1 MADVNVNKVSMTEK
15 QKVKEITD
23 RLEEGL
29 KELFEGEKY
38 KSYLNTMSKFHNYS
52 ANNIQLIEMQ
62 CPGATYVAGYKAWQ
76 KNFERHV
83 NKGERGIRILAPS
96 PYKIKEEQEKI
107 DPVTNEP
114 VLDRDGMP
122 VMEEV
127 EIKIPA
133 FRVVTVFDYSQT
145 DGKELPGLG
154 VSELHGNVERYRDF
168 MEALARVSP
177 VPIRYEGMEGDRKG
191 YFIDL
196 NHPIAIKEGMGEVQT
211 AKTGVHEVAHA
222 KLHGKEVEQ
231 ETGIAKDR
239 ETKEVEAESIAYT
252 VCQHFGI
259 DTSDYSFGYIV
270 GWSSGKEMPE
280 LKSSLDTI
288 RRTSSELIKG
298 IEAQLLEID
307 KERAAEQTQEDIILL
322 VANTDRSEYDLLSV
336 KGMERTELLNSLR
349 TMKDDDR
356 QSVEAYLE
364 RAGAWVTLL
373 ANERSEEVGEY
384 HLDYAYDTDTHEITD
399 YKALQEERERA
410 NVPIEYGDVIVR
422 ISTPDSGEYETIK
435 IADMQSEVA
444 NVLYAI
450 PFLEENEWNGN
461 VLDYLQERG
470 FEFVPIMRSGG
481 LNDGYPQFYD
491 FDVDMSEW
499 EVHTASELP
508 ATVQAEQLINRMEF
522 HRSVYDSDERNLI
535 MNHAYKLD
543 DMYKTTSLAHSLAEQ
558 KDDLPLLWETIR
570 VAEEEIDA
578 LPDGMVGLSQM
589 HEYGYSWDEMLPLT
603 KDRASELFG
612 EDVSVYQLY
621 SDGSETLVEDKEAL
635 QAHDGL
641 FGVQKDDWS
650 AYLEFQSIKQELED
664 SEPNREAQL
673 LYGNEGR
680 FGIYQ
685 LKDTEETRDI
695 RFMAMDYLEM
705 KGIPVSREN
714 YTLVYTE
721 ELRES
726 MSLEDIFTKFNI
738 DHPADYTGHSLSV
751 SDVVVLHQ
759 DGENTS
765 HYVDSVGYREIPEF
779 TKELSISAE
788 VSAEKSPGMEE
799 TAEILEEVAAENI
812 AAEPD
817 NNDKVY
823 YYVIEDLST
832 WADGSPEKSRLERFD
847 SLPEAMGKF
856 AEYREKD
863 MEDKSDMARA
873 TFGFNVNGSE
883 FDLIHVRNHE
893 NCLSLD
899 FTHSKAAGKSSRFM
913 GDLQTLYHEVGFD
926 KVRVH
931 REMSPEEIKDFVK
944 QRFKHQLKSSGLDDV
959 SLYMDR
965 FETLYEQG
973 KMENLMPT
981 ANQKHIVEDVPFM
994 EWENPYIDTSDKE
1007 IGREETEL
1015 AFRLA
1020 DRYISIQEAS
1030 GGYDYTIYD
1039 MDYRELD
1046 GGVYDNP
1053 DITIR
1058 QALDE
1063 IVADLKEPTHRSTLE
1078 GSIQADDELIPI
1090 DYDGLMEKAE
1100 QAEMAH
1106 LGERIRKEVPEATE
1120 SKVIAEFKA
1129 RTEELWNGINGQ
1141 TQKDIELTIYTYL
1154 QSKIDEY
1161 DMDIELVDV
1170 AVSGSRC
1177 RGLEQENSDLDVV
1190 VEYRGGEREDSL
1202 FNTFN
1207 EDGFSIGG
1215 VKVDINPI
1223 TEGKTGTLGQYLPGV
1238 EAYLEEK
1245 RAALQERNTEQV
1257 QEEKQTVITLTVA
1270 ECGEFHNLGEY
1281 HEDIASVEEAIEIFN
1296 QIPPERMNGIRSI
1309 GINIHTEGTEA
1320 YEDTQMDI
1328 VSGRTA
1334 DLEVLDYVPD
1344 ITDNPKAVAVIAELI
1359 DKMPDIEVR
1368 GSLEKWQAA
1377 FLAAEIDQLSYD
1389 YDTYQYNDTVED
1401 REAQVANIAEDIR
1414 NGNTEYLNDFLNAM
1428 ISDSMREGITDI
1440 FGKGTEFDDSE
1451 GVQTARKAKELLDR
1465 LAEYKPLAKIEEL
1478 EECNYN
1484 MIDNVLNNEKPK
1496 AEQERKAGRIS
1507 IKEKLAEKKA
1517 VIEQRDRSGKEL
1529 PEKETEK
1536 KTEREI

>member
-1 MADVNVNKVSMTEK
+1 MADARTEK

-52 ANNIQLIEMQ
+52 ANNIRLIEMQ
-62 CPGATYVAGYKAWQ
+62 CPGATYVAGYRKWQ
-76 KNFERHV
+76 KDFGRHV
-83 NKGERGIRILAPS
+83 NEHENGIRILAPA
-96 PYKIKEEQEKI
+96 PYKFKEEREKI

-114 VLDRDGMP
+114 MLDRDGMP

-145 DGKELPGLG
+145 GGKELPGLG
-154 VSELHGNVERYRDF
+154 VSELYGDVERYRDF
-168 MEALARVSP
+168 MEALERVSP

-196 NHPIAIKEGMGEVQT
+196 NHPISIKEGMSETQT

-222 KLHGKEVEQ
+222 KLHAKEIEK
-231 ETGIAKDR
+231 ETGISKDR
-239 ETKEVEAESIAYT
+239 ETKEIEAESIAYT

-259 DTSDYSFGYIV
+259 DTSDYSFGYIA

-288 RRTSSELIKG
+288 RRTSSELIMG
-298 IEAQLLEID
+298 IETQLLEIE
-307 KERAAEQTQEDIILL
+307 KERAAEQAQEDILLL

-336 KGMERTELLNSLR
+336 KGMERADLLNALLS
-349 TMKDDDR
+349 MKDDDR
-356 QSVEAYLE
+356 QSVEACLE
-364 RAGAWVTLL
+364 RAGAWVTPL

-543 DMYKTTSLAHSLAEQ
+543 DMYKTTSLAHSIAEQ

-603 KDRASELFG
+603 KDRATELFR
-612 EDVSVYQLY
+612 EDVSVYQLHA
-621 SDGSETLVEDKEAL
+621 DGSETLVEDRAAL
-635 QAHDGL
+635 QEHDGL
-641 FGVQKDDWS
+641 FGVEKGDWN
-650 AYLEFQSIKQELED
+650 AYKEYQSMKQELED

-673 LYGNEGR
+673 LYGSEGR
-680 FGIYQ
+680 YGIYQ
-685 LKDTEETRDI
+685 LKDSEEIRDI
-695 RFMAMDYLEM
+695 RFMDMDYLERD
-705 KGIPVSREN
+705 GIPVSREN
-714 YTLVYTE
+714 YTLVYIG
-721 ELRES
+721 ELKEG
-726 MSLEDIFTKFNI
+726 MSLEDIYIKFNT
-738 DHPADYTGHSLSV
+738 DHPADFTGHSLSV

-765 HYVDSVGYREIPEF
+765 HYVDSVGFKEIPEF
-779 TKELSISAE
+779 TKELSVSSEISTEKDAVIGETVEIPEGVAE
-788 VSAEKSPGMEE
+788 
-799 TAEILEEVAAENI
+799 ENA

-817 NNDKVY
+817 NDKVS
-823 YYVIEDLST
+823 YYVIEDLFT
-832 WADGSPEKSRLERFD
+832 WAENSPEKSRLERFD
-847 SLPEAMGKF
+847 SLPEAMAKF
-856 AEYREKD
+856 TEYRGKEAEEKP
-863 MEDKSDMARA
+863 DMARA
-873 TFGFNVNGSE
+873 TLGFNVNGSE

-899 FTHSKAAGKSSRFM
+899 FTHSKAAGESSRFM
-913 GDLQTLYHEVGFD
+913 EDLQALNHEVGFD

-931 REMSPEEIKDFVK
+931 RDMSPEEIKDFVK
-944 QRFKHQLKSSGLDDV
+944 QRFEYQLKNSGLDDI

-965 FETLYEQG
+965 FDALYEQG
-973 KMENLMPT
+973 KMEHLMPT
-981 ANQKHIVEDVPFM
+981 ANQKHIVEDVPFT
-994 EWENPYIDTSDKE
+994 EWENPYIDTKSQTM
-1007 IGREETEL
+1007 GREETEL

-1020 DRYISIQEAS
+1020 DRYISIQEATE
-1030 GGYDYTIYD
+1030 GYDYTIYD
-1039 MDYRELD
+1039 MNYRELD

-1063 IVADLKEPTHRSTLE
+1063 IVTDLKEPTHRSSLE
-1078 GSIQADDELIPI
+1078 GSIRTDDELIPI
-1090 DYDGLMEKAE
+1090 DYDELTEKAE
-1100 QAEMAH
+1100 QEAKHGIEN
-1106 LGERIRKEVPEATE
+1106 RIRKD
-1120 SKVIAEFKA
+1120 AEERKAVADFKA
-1129 RTEELWNGINGQ
+1129 RTEELFHGINGQ
-1141 TQKDIELTIYTYL
+1141 TQEDIELSVYAYL

-1161 DMDIELVDV
+1161 EINIELVDV

-1177 RGLEQENSDLDVV
+1177 RGLEEAASDLDVV
-1190 VEYRGGEREDSL
+1190 VEYRGRESEDDL
-1202 FNTFN
+1202 FNAFN
-1207 EDGFSIGG
+1207 EDGFTIGG

-1223 TEGKTGTLGQYLPGV
+1223 TEGKTGTLGEYLPGV
-1238 EAYLEEK
+1238 EAYLAEK
-1245 RAALQERNTEQV
+1245 RAAMQEKAAEQA
-1257 QEEKQTVITLTVA
+1257 QEEKQTAVTLTVA
-1270 ECGEFHNLGEY
+1270 ECGEFHNFGEY
-1281 HEDIASVEEAIEIFN
+1281 HENIAGVEEAIAIFN
-1296 QIPPERMNGIRSI
+1296 RIPPERMNGIPSI
-1309 GINIHTEGTEA
+1309 GINIHTEGTES
-1320 YEDTQMDI
+1320 YEGTQMDI
-1328 VSGRTA
+1328 VSGGVA
-1334 DLEVLDYVPD
+1334 DLEFLDYVPD
-1344 ITDNPKAVAVIAELI
+1344 IAGNPQAMEVIVELLAKLPEVKIDGIINKALEEKIWE
-1359 DKMPDIEVR
+1359 KRMPD
-1368 GSLEKWQAA
+1368 LEPTKR
-1377 FLAAEIDQLSYD
+1377 LAVELDLFAYH
-1389 YDTYQYNDTVED
+1389 YDTYQHDAGFDSMEDSIPLVYDMLNDGQIENLEEWLNEV
-1401 REAQVANIAEDIR
+1401 IAE
-1414 NGNTEYLNDFLNAM
+1414 GALPE
-1428 ISDSMREGITDI
+1428 EE
-1440 FGKGTEFDDSE
+1440 K
-1451 GVQTARKAKELLDR
+1451 QAKELL
-1465 LAEYKPLAKIEEL
+1465 
-1478 EECNYN
+1478 
-1484 MIDNVLNNEKPK
+1484 
-1496 AEQERKAGRIS
+1496 
-1507 IKEKLAEKKA
+1507 EKLAESL
-1517 VIEQRDRSGKEL
+1517 IR
-1529 PEKETEK
+1529 ETQ
-1536 KTEREI
+1536 IY

>member
-1 MADVNVNKVSMTEK
+1 MADARTEK

-62 CPGATYVAGYKAWQ
+62 CPDATYVAGYKAWQ

-83 NKGERGIRILAPS
+83 NRGERGIRILAPA
-96 PYKIKEEQEKI
+96 PYKIKEEREKI

-154 VSELHGNVERYRDF
+154 VSELHGNVENYRDF
-168 MEALARVSP
+168 METLSRVSP

-196 NHPIAIKEGMGEVQT
+196 SHPIAIKEGMEEVQT
-211 AKTGVHEVAHA
+211 VKTGVHEVAHA
-222 KLHGKEVEQ
+222 KLHAKEVEQ
-231 ETGIAKDR
+231 ETGFAKDR

-259 DTSDYSFGYIV
+259 DTSDYSFGYIA
-270 GWSSGKEMPE
+270 GWSSTKELPE

-298 IEAQLLEID
+298 IEAQLLEIE
-307 KERAAEQTQEDIILL
+307 KERAAEQSQEDIILL
-322 VANTDRSEYDLLSV
+322 VSNTDRSEYDLLNI
-336 KGMERTELLNSLR
+336 KGMERTEIFNLLSA
-349 TMKDDDR
+349 MKDDDR
-356 QSVEAYLE
+356 QNVEAYLE

-373 ANERSEEVGEY
+373 ANERSEEVEEY

-435 IADMQSEVA
+435 IVDMQSEVA

-570 VAEEEIDA
+570 VAEEEIYA

-589 HEYGYSWDEMLPLT
+589 HNYGYSWDEMLPLT
-603 KDRASELFG
+603 KDRATELFR
-612 EDVSVYQLY
+612 EDVSVYQLHA
-621 SDGSETLVEDKEAL
+621 DGSETLVEDRAAL
-635 QAHDGL
+635 QEHDGL
-641 FGVQKDDWS
+641 FGVEKNDWN
-650 AYLEFQSIKQELED
+650 AYKEYQSMKQELED

-680 FGIYQ
+680 YGIYQ
-685 LKDTEETRDI
+685 LKDSAETRDI
-695 RFMAMDYLEM
+695 RFMDMDYLE
-705 KGIPVSREN
+705 KEGIPVSREN
-714 YTLVYTE
+714 YTLVYTG
-721 ELRES
+721 ELTEG
-726 MSLEDIFTKFNI
+726 MSLEDIYTKFNI
-738 DHPADYTGHSLSV
+738 DHPADFTGHSLSV

-779 TKELSISAE
+779 TKE
-788 VSAEKSPGMEE
+788 M
-799 TAEILEEVAAENI
+799 EVAAEI
-812 AAEPD
+812 AGEEVPAVDVADETPEENGQGEPD
-817 NNDKVY
+817 GDKVS

-832 WADGSPEKSRLERFD
+832 WAENSPEKSRLERFD
-847 SLPEAMGKF
+847 SLPEAVAKF
-856 AEYREKD
+856 AEYQGKNT
-863 MEDKSDMARA
+863 EDKPDMAKA
-873 TFGFNVNGSE
+873 TFGCNVNGSE

-899 FTHSKAAGKSSRFM
+899 FTHSKAAGESSRFM
-913 GDLQTLYHEVGFD
+913 DDLQILYDEVGFD

-931 REMSPEEIKDFVK
+931 REMSPEEVKDFVK
-944 QRFKHQLKSSGLDDV
+944 RRFEYQLKSSGLDDV

-965 FETLYEQG
+965 FDALYEQG
-973 KMENLMPT
+973 KMEHLMPT
-981 ANQKHIVEDVPFM
+981 ANQKRIVEDIPFM
-994 EWENPYIDTSDKE
+994 EWENPYIDTTV
-1007 IGREETEL
+1007 REAEKVETEL
-1015 AFRLA
+1015 AFQLA
-1020 DRYISIQEAS
+1020 DRYISIQEVS
-1030 GGYDYTIYD
+1030 EGYDYTIYD
-1039 MDYRELD
+1039 MNYRELD

-1063 IVADLKEPTHRSTLE
+1063 IVADLKEPAHRSALE
-1078 GSIQADDELIPI
+1078 GSIQADDELIPV
-1090 DYDGLMEKAE
+1090 DYDGLVEKAE
-1100 QAEMAH
+1100 QAGVAH
-1106 LGERIRKEVPEATE
+1106 LEERIRKEVPEAAE
-1120 SKVIAEFKA
+1120 SRAIADFKA
-1129 RTEELWNGINGQ
+1129 RTEELFNGINGQ
-1141 TQKDIELTIYTYL
+1141 TQGDIELTVYAYL

-1190 VEYRGGEREDSL
+1190 VEYRGGETEDSL
-1202 FNTFN
+1202 FNTLN
-1207 EDGFSIGG
+1207 EDGLSIGG

-1223 TEGKTGTLGQYLPGV
+1223 TEGKSGTLGQYLPGV
-1238 EAYLEEK
+1238 EAYLAEK
-1245 RAALQERNTEQV
+1245 RAALQEQNTEQAK
-1257 QEEKQTVITLTVA
+1257 EEKQTVITLTVA

-1309 GINIHTEGTEA
+1309 GINIHTEGTES

-1334 DLEVLDYVPD
+1334 DLEILDYVPD

-1440 FGKGTEFDDSE
+1440 FGKGTELDDSE

-1496 AEQERKAGRIS
+1496 EEKEKQTGRVS
-1507 IKEKLAEKKA
+1507 VREKLAEKKA
-1517 VIEQRDRSGKEL
+1517 VIEQRDKSEKEV
-1529 PEKETEK
+1529 PEKGAEK
-1536 KTEREI
+1536 KSEREI

>member
-1 MADVNVNKVSMTEK
+1 MADARTEK

-62 CPGATYVAGYKAWQ
+62 CPDATYVAGYKAWQ

-83 NKGERGIRILAPS
+83 NRGERGIRILAPA
-96 PYKIKEEQEKI
+96 PYKIKEEREKI

-154 VSELHGNVERYRDF
+154 VSELHGNVENYRDF
-168 MEALARVSP
+168 METLSRVSP

-196 NHPIAIKEGMGEVQT
+196 SHPIAIKEGMEEVQT
-211 AKTGVHEVAHA
+211 VKTGVHEVAHA
-222 KLHGKEVEQ
+222 KLHAKEVEQ
-231 ETGIAKDR
+231 ETGFAKDR

-259 DTSDYSFGYIV
+259 DTSDYSFGYIA
-270 GWSSGKEMPE
+270 GWSSTKELPE

-298 IEAQLLEID
+298 IEAQLLEIE
-307 KERAAEQTQEDIILL
+307 KERAAEQSQEDIILL
-322 VANTDRSEYDLLSV
+322 VSNTDRSEYDLLNV
-336 KGMERTELLNSLR
+336 KGMERTEIFNLLSA
-349 TMKDDDR
+349 MKDDDR

-373 ANERSEEVGEY
+373 ANERSEEVEEY

-399 YKALQEERERA
+399 FKALQEERERA

-522 HRSVYDSDERNLI
+522 HRTVYDSDERNLI

-543 DMYKTTSLAHSLAEQ
+543 DMYATTSLAHSLAEQ
-558 KDDLPLLWETIR
+558 KDDLSLLLETISM
-570 VAEEEIDA
+570 AEKEIDA
-578 LPDGMVGLSQM
+578 LPDRMVGLSEM

-603 KDRASELFG
+603 KERASELFG
-612 EDVSVYQLY
+612 EDVAVYRLHA
-621 SDGSETLVEDKEAL
+621 DGSETLVEDSAAL
-635 QAHDGL
+635 QGHDGL
-641 FGVQKDDWS
+641 FGVEKGDWS
-650 AYLEFQSIKQELED
+650 AYLEYQTIKQELAE
-664 SEPNREAQL
+664 SEPNREALL
-673 LYGNEGR
+673 LYGKENR

-685 LKDTEETRDI
+685 LKSTEETRDF
-695 RFMAMDYLEM
+695 RYMAMDYLEM
-705 KGIPVSREN
+705 KGIPVSKEN
-714 YTLVYTE
+714 YELVYTG
-721 ELRES
+721 ELKEG
-726 MSLEDIFTKFNI
+726 MSLDDIFTKFNI
-738 DHPADYTGHSLSV
+738 DHPADFTGHSLSV

-779 TKELSISAE
+779 TKE
-788 VSAEKSPGMEE
+788 M
-799 TAEILEEVAAENI
+799 EVAAEI
-812 AAEPD
+812 AGEEVPAVDVADETPEENGQGEPD
-817 NNDKVY
+817 GDKVS

-832 WADGSPEKSRLERFD
+832 WAENSPEKSRLERFD
-847 SLPEAMGKF
+847 SLPEAVAKF
-856 AEYREKD
+856 AEYQGKNT
-863 MEDKSDMARA
+863 EDKPDMAKA
-873 TFGFNVNGSE
+873 TFGCNVNGSE

-899 FTHSKAAGKSSRFM
+899 FTHSKAAGESSRFM
-913 GDLQTLYHEVGFD
+913 DDLQILYDEVGFD

-931 REMSPEEIKDFVK
+931 REMSPEEVKDFVK
-944 QRFKHQLKSSGLDDV
+944 RRFEYQLKSSGLDDV

-965 FETLYEQG
+965 FDALYEQG
-973 KMENLMPT
+973 KMEHLMPT
-981 ANQKHIVEDVPFM
+981 ANQKRIVEDIPFM
-994 EWENPYIDTSDKE
+994 EWENPYIDTTV
-1007 IGREETEL
+1007 REAEKVETEL
-1015 AFRLA
+1015 AFQLA
-1020 DRYISIQEAS
+1020 DRYISIQEVS
-1030 GGYDYTIYD
+1030 EGYDYTIYD
-1039 MDYRELD
+1039 MNYRELD

-1063 IVADLKEPTHRSTLE
+1063 IVADLKEPAHRSALE
-1078 GSIQADDELIPI
+1078 GSIQADDELIPV
-1090 DYDGLMEKAE
+1090 DYDGLVEKAE
-1100 QAEMAH
+1100 QAGVAH
-1106 LGERIRKEVPEATE
+1106 LEERIRKEVPEAAE
-1120 SKVIAEFKA
+1120 SRAIADFKA
-1129 RTEELWNGINGQ
+1129 RTEELFNGINGQ
-1141 TQKDIELTIYTYL
+1141 TQGDIELTVYAYL

-1190 VEYRGGEREDSL
+1190 VEYRGGETEDSL
-1202 FNTFN
+1202 FNTLN
-1207 EDGFSIGG
+1207 EDGLSIGG

-1223 TEGKTGTLGQYLPGV
+1223 TEGKSGTLGQYLPGV
-1238 EAYLEEK
+1238 EAYLAEK
-1245 RAALQERNTEQV
+1245 RAALQEQNTEQAK
-1257 QEEKQTVITLTVA
+1257 EEKQTVITLTVA

-1309 GINIHTEGTEA
+1309 GINIHTEGTES

-1334 DLEVLDYVPD
+1334 DLEILDYVPD

-1440 FGKGTEFDDSE
+1440 FGKGTELDDSE

-1496 AEQERKAGRIS
+1496 EEKEKQTGRVS
-1507 IKEKLAEKKA
+1507 VREKLAEKKA
-1517 VIEQRDRSGKEL
+1517 VIEQRDKSEKEV
-1529 PEKETEK
+1529 PEKGAEK
-1536 KTEREI
+1536 KSEREI

>member
-1 MADVNVNKVSMTEK
+1 MADARTEK

-62 CPGATYVAGYKAWQ
+62 CPDATYVAGYKAWQ
-76 KNFERHV
+76 RNFERHV
-83 NKGERGIRILAPS
+83 NKGERGIRILAPA

-107 DPVTNEP
+107 DPVTNVP

-154 VSELHGNVERYRDF
+154 VNELHGNVERYQDF
-168 MEALARVSP
+168 MEALNRVSP

-196 NHPIAIKEGMGEVQT
+196 NHPIAIKEGMSETQT

-222 KLHGKEVEQ
+222 KLHAKEIEQ
-231 ETGIAKDR
+231 ETGTIKDR

-259 DTSDYSFGYIV
+259 DTSDYSFGYIA

-298 IEAQLLEID
+298 IEAQLLELE
-307 KERAAEQTQEDIILL
+307 KERAAEQAQEDLIVL

-336 KGMERTELLNSLR
+336 KGMERTELFNSLLA
-349 TMKDDDR
+349 MKDDDR
-356 QSVEAYLE
+356 QSVEAFLE

-384 HLDYAYDTDTHEITD
+384 HLDYAYNTDTHEITD
-399 YKALQEERERA
+399 FKALQEEREKA
-410 NVPIEYGDVIVR
+410 NIPIEYGDVIVR

-435 IADMQSEVA
+435 ITNMQSEVA
-444 NVLYAI
+444 NVLYSI
-450 PFLEENEWNGN
+450 PFLQENEWNGN
-461 VLDYLQERG
+461 VLDYLQEKC

-508 ATVQAEQLINRMEF
+508 AMMQAEQLINRMEF
-522 HRSVYDSDERNLI
+522 HRSVYDTDERNLI

-558 KDDLPLLWETIR
+558 KDDLPLLLETIKA
-570 VAEEEIDA
+570 AEEEIDF

-603 KDRASELFG
+603 KDRALELFR
-612 EDVSVYQLY
+612 EDVSVYRLHA
-621 SDGSETLVEDKEAL
+621 DGSETLVEDRAAL
-635 QAHDGL
+635 QGHDGL
-641 FGVQKDDWS
+641 FGVGKRDWS
-650 AYLEFQSIKQELED
+650 AYLEYQSMKQGLED
-664 SEPNREAQL
+664 NEPNREAQL
-673 LYGNEGR
+673 LYGNESR

-685 LKDTEETRDI
+685 LKDTAETRDI
-695 RFMAMDYLEM
+695 RFMNMDYLE
-705 KGIPVSREN
+705 KEGIPVSREN
-714 YTLVYTE
+714 YTLVYTGE
-721 ELRES
+721 FTEG
-726 MSLEDIFTKFNI
+726 MSLEDIYTKFNI
-738 DHPADYTGHSLSV
+738 DHPADFTGHSLSV

-779 TKELSISAE
+779 TKELSVSAE
-788 VSAEKSPGMEE
+788 VSAEKAPVMEE
-799 TAEILEEVAAENI
+799 TAEIPVEAAQENVT
-812 AAEPD
+812 AEQD
-817 NNDKVY
+817 NDKVS

-832 WADGSPEKSRLERFD
+832 WAENSPEKSRLERYD
-847 SLPEAMGKF
+847 SLPEAVAKF

-863 MEDKSDMARA
+863 MEDKPNMARA

-899 FTHSKAAGKSSRFM
+899 FTHSRAAGESSRFM
-913 GDLQTLYHEVGFD
+913 DDLQILSDEVGFD

-944 QRFKHQLKSSGLDDV
+944 QRFEYQLKSSGLDDI

-965 FETLYEQG
+965 FDALYEQG
-973 KMENLMPT
+973 KMEHLMPT

-994 EWENPYIDTSDKE
+994 EWENPYIDTNSHTMD
-1007 IGREETEL
+1007 GAETEL

-1030 GGYDYTIYD
+1030 EGYDYTIYD

-1063 IVADLKEPTHRSTLE
+1063 IVTDLKEPTHRSELE
-1078 GSIQADDELIPI
+1078 GSIRTDDELIPI

-1100 QAEMAH
+1100 QAAKEH
-1106 LGERIRKEVPEATE
+1106 LEERIRTEVPEAVE
-1120 SKVIAEFKA
+1120 SKVIADFKA
-1129 RTEELWNGINGQ
+1129 KTEELFHGINGQ
-1141 TQKDIELTIYTYL
+1141 TQEDIELNVYAYL

-1161 DMDIELVDV
+1161 GMDIKLVDMAV
-1170 AVSGSRC
+1170 AGSRC
-1177 RGLEQENSDLDVV
+1177 RGLEGAGSDLDVV
-1190 VEYRGGEREDSL
+1190 VEYRGGESEDAL
-1202 FNTFN
+1202 FNAFN
-1207 EDGFSIGG
+1207 EDGFKIGG

-1223 TEGKTGTLGQYLPGV
+1223 TEGKTGTLGEYLPGV

-1245 RAALQERNTEQV
+1245 RAAMQEKGAEQA
-1257 QEEKQTVITLTVA
+1257 QEEKQTVVTLTVA
-1270 ECGEFHNLGEY
+1270 ECGEFHNFGEY
-1281 HEDIASVEEAIEIFN
+1281 HENIAGVEEAIAIFN
-1296 QIPPERMNGIRSI
+1296 QIPPERMNAIPSI
-1309 GINIHTEGTEA
+1309 GINIHTEGTEN

-1328 VSGRTA
+1328 ISGRVA
-1334 DLEVLDYVPD
+1334 DLEILDYVPD
-1344 ITDNPKAVAVIAELI
+1344 ITDNPKAVEVIAELI
-1359 DKMPDIEVR
+1359 DKLPDIEVR

-1389 YDTYQYNDTVED
+1389 YDTYQYNHTVED
-1401 REAQVANIAEDIR
+1401 RETQIANITEDIR
-1414 NGNTEYLNDFLNAM
+1414 SGNTGYLNDFLNAL
-1428 ISDSMREGITDI
+1428 ISDSIRKGMTDI
-1440 FGKGTEFDDSE
+1440 FGKGTELDDSE
-1451 GVQTARKAKELLDR
+1451 GVQTARKAKELLDK
-1465 LAEYKPLAKIEEL
+1465 LAEYKPLAKVEEL

-1496 AEQERKAGRIS
+1496 EEKQTGRVS

-1517 VIEQRDRSGKEL
+1517 VIEQRDKAEKEI
-1529 PEKETEK
+1529 PEKGTEK
-1536 KTEREI
+1536 KSEREI

>member
-1 MADVNVNKVSMTEK
+1 MADARTEK

-62 CPGATYVAGYKAWQ
+62 CPDATYVAGYKAWQ
-76 KNFERHV
+76 RNFERHV
-83 NKGERGIRILAPS
+83 NKGERGIRILAPA

-154 VSELHGNVERYRDF
+154 VSELHGNVENYRDF
-168 MEALARVSP
+168 MEALSRVSP
-177 VPIRYEGMEGDRKG
+177 VPIHYEGMEGDRKG

-196 NHPIAIKEGMGEVQT
+196 SHPISIKEGMEEVQT
-211 AKTGVHEVAHA
+211 VKTGVHEVAHA
-222 KLHGKEVEQ
+222 KLHAKEVEQ
-231 ETGIAKDR
+231 ETGFSKDR

-259 DTSDYSFGYIV
+259 DTSDYSFGYIA

-298 IEAQLLEID
+298 IEAQLLEIE
-307 KERAAEQTQEDIILL
+307 KERAAEQSQEDIILL
-322 VANTDRSEYDLLSV
+322 VSNTDRSEYDLLNV
-336 KGMERTELLNSLR
+336 KGMERTEIFNLLSA
-349 TMKDDDR
+349 MKDDDR
-356 QSVEAYLE
+356 QNVEAYLE

-603 KDRASELFG
+603 KDRATELFR
-612 EDVSVYQLY
+612 EDVSVYQLHA
-621 SDGSETLVEDKEAL
+621 DGSETLVEDRAAL
-635 QAHDGL
+635 QEHDGL
-641 FGVQKDDWS
+641 FGVEKGDWN
-650 AYLEFQSIKQELED
+650 AYKEYQSMKQELED

-685 LKDTEETRDI
+685 LKDSAETRDI
-695 RFMAMDYLEM
+695 RFMDMDYLE
-705 KGIPVSREN
+705 KEGIPVSREN
-714 YTLVYTE
+714 YTLVYTG
-721 ELRES
+721 ELTEG
-726 MSLEDIFTKFNI
+726 MSLEDIYTKFNI
-738 DHPADYTGHSLSV
+738 DHPADFTGHSLSV

-779 TKELSISAE
+779 TKELS
-788 VSAEKSPGMEE
+788 VSAEISTEKDAVREE
-799 TAEILEEVAAENI
+799 TAEIPAEAAEEHTAAENTM
-812 AAEPD
+812 AEPD
-817 NNDKVY
+817 NDKVS

-832 WADGSPEKSRLERFD
+832 WAENSPEKSRLERFE
-847 SLPEAMGKF
+847 SLPEAMAKF
-856 AEYREKD
+856 TEYRGKET
-863 MEDKSDMARA
+863 EDKPDMARA
-873 TFGFNVNGSE
+873 TFGFHVNGSE

-899 FTHSKAAGKSSRFM
+899 FTHSKAAGESSRFM
-913 GDLQTLYHEVGFD
+913 DDLQTLYDKVGFD

-931 REMSPEEIKDFVK
+931 REMSPEEVKDFVK
-944 QRFKHQLKSSGLDDV
+944 QRFEHQLKSSGLDDV

-965 FETLYEQG
+965 FDALYEQG
-973 KMENLMPT
+973 KMEHLMPT
-981 ANQKHIVEDVPFM
+981 ANQKQIVEDVPFM
-994 EWENPYIDTSDKE
+994 EWENPYIDTTV
-1007 IGREETEL
+1007 REAEKVETEL
-1015 AFRLA
+1015 AFQLA

-1030 GGYDYTIYD
+1030 EGYDYTIYD

-1063 IVADLKEPTHRSTLE
+1063 IVADLKEPAHRSALE

-1090 DYDGLMEKAE
+1090 DYDGLVEKAE

-1106 LGERIRKEVPEATE
+1106 LEERIKKEVPEAAE
-1120 SKVIAEFKA
+1120 SRAIADFKA
-1129 RTEELWNGINGQ
+1129 RTEELFNGINGQ
-1141 TQKDIELTIYTYL
+1141 TQGDIELTVYAYL

-1161 DMDIELVDV
+1161 GMDIELVDM

-1177 RGLEQENSDLDVV
+1177 RGLEQENSDLDVA
-1190 VEYRGGEREDSL
+1190 VEYRGGETEDSL

-1207 EDGFSIGG
+1207 EDGLRIGG

-1245 RAALQERNTEQV
+1245 RAAMQEKSAEQA
-1257 QEEKQTVITLTVA
+1257 QEEKQKVITLTVA

-1281 HEDIASVEEAIEIFN
+1281 HEGIESVEEAVAVFSL
-1296 QIPPERMNGIRSI
+1296 IPPERMNGIRSI

-1334 DLEVLDYVPD
+1334 DLEILDYVPD

-1359 DKMPDIEVR
+1359 DKMPDIEVL

-1389 YDTYQYNDTVED
+1389 YDTHQYNDTVED
-1401 REAQVANIAEDIR
+1401 REAQVANITEDIR

-1440 FGKGTEFDDSE
+1440 FGKGAELDDSE
-1451 GVQTARKAKELLDR
+1451 GVQTVRKAKELLDR

-1496 AEQERKAGRIS
+1496 EEKEKQTGRVS
-1507 IKEKLAEKKA
+1507 IREKLAEKKA
-1517 VIEQRDRSGKEL
+1517 VIEQRDKSEKEV
-1529 PEKETEK
+1529 PEKGTEK
-1536 KTEREI
+1536 KSEREI

>member
-1 MADVNVNKVSMTEK
+1 MADANVNKVSMTEK

-76 KNFERHV
+76 RNFERHV

-222 KLHGKEVEQ
+222 KLHAKEVEQ

-259 DTSDYSFGYIV
+259 DTSDYSFGYIA

-307 KERAAEQTQEDIILL
+307 KERAAEQAQEDIILL
-322 VANTDRSEYDLLSV
+322 VTNTDRSEYDLLSV
-336 KGMERTELLNSLR
+336 KSMERTDLLHALSA
-349 TMKDDDR
+349 MGDDDR
-356 QSVEAYLE
+356 QNVEACLE
-364 RAGAWVTLL
+364 RAGAWITLL
-373 ANERSEEVGEY
+373 GSERSEEVEEY
-384 HLDYAYDTDTHEITD
+384 HLDYAYNTDTYEITD
-399 YKALQEERERA
+399 FKALQEERERA
-410 NVPIEYGDVIVR
+410 NKPIEYADVVVR
-422 ISTPDSGEYETIK
+422 ISMPDSGEYKTIK
-435 IADMQSEVA
+435 ITNMQSEVQNA
-444 NVLYAI
+444 LYDL
-450 PFLEENEWNGN
+450 PFVEDNAWNGS
-461 VLDYLQERG
+461 VTDYLAEKG
-470 FEFVPIMRSGG
+470 FEFVPIMKSVGV
-481 LNDGYPQFYD
+481 NDGYPQFYD
-491 FDVDMSEW
+491 FDVDMTEK
-499 EVHTASELP
+499 EIHAASELP

-543 DMYKTTSLAHSLAEQ
+543 DMGKTTSLAYSIAEQ
-558 KDDLPLLWETIR
+558 KDDLSLLSETKDM
-570 VAEEEIDA
+570 AQAEIDF
-578 LPDGMVGLSQM
+578 LPDGMVGLSEM
-589 HEYGYSWDEMLPLT
+589 HEYGYSWNEMLPLT

-612 EDVSVYQLY
+612 EDVSVYQLHA
-621 SDGSETLVEDKEAL
+621 DGSETLVEDKEAL

-641 FGVQKDDWS
+641 FGVEKDDWS
-650 AYLEFQSIKQELED
+650 AYLEFQSMKQELED

-714 YTLVYTE
+714 YELVYTG
-721 ELRES
+721 ELAEG

-738 DHPADYTGHSLSV
+738 DHPADFTGHSLSV

-765 HYVDSVGYREIPEF
+765 HYVDSVGYREVPEF
-779 TKELSISAE
+779 TKETALSAE
-788 VSAEKSPGMEE
+788 VSEEKDSVME
-799 TAEILEEVAAENI
+799 TAAEMPEGM
-812 AAEPD
+812 AEGSAQEEPD
-817 NNDKVY
+817 ADKVS

-856 AEYREKD
+856 AEYRGKD
-863 MEDKSDMARA
+863 MEDKPDMARA
-873 TFGFNVNGSE
+873 TFGVNVNGSE
-883 FDLIHVRNHE
+883 FDVIHVRNNE

-899 FTHSKAAGKSSRFM
+899 FTHSKAAGESSRFM
-913 GDLQTLYHEVGFD
+913 GDLQTLYDEVGFD
-926 KVRVH
+926 KVRIH
-931 REMSPEEIKDFVK
+931 REMSPKEIKDFVK
-944 QRFKHQLKSSGLDDV
+944 QRFEHQLKSSGLDDI
-959 SLYMDR
+959 SLYMER
-965 FETLYEQG
+965 FDALYEQG

-981 ANQKHIVEDVPFM
+981 ANQKQIVEDVPFM
-994 EWENPYIDTSDKE
+994 EWENPYIDTSDRE
-1007 IGREETEL
+1007 TGRGETEL

-1020 DRYISIQEAS
+1020 DCYISIQEAS

-1058 QALDE
+1058 QAFDE
-1063 IVADLKEPTHRSTLE
+1063 IVADLKEPTHRGTLE

-1090 DYDGLMEKAE
+1090 DYDGLMEKAG

-1106 LGERIRKEVPEATE
+1106 LGERIRKEVPEAEE
-1120 SKVIAEFKA
+1120 SRVIADFKA

-1141 TQKDIELTIYTYL
+1141 TQEDIELTIYAYL

-1177 RGLEQENSDLDVV
+1177 RGLEKENSDLDVV
-1190 VEYRGGEREDSL
+1190 VEYRGGETEDSL

-1238 EAYLEEK
+1238 EAYLAEK
-1245 RAALQERNTEQV
+1245 RAAMQERNTEQA

-1309 GINIHTEGTEA
+1309 GINIHTEGTES

-1334 DLEVLDYVPD
+1334 DLEILDYVPD

-1359 DKMPDIEVR
+1359 DKLPDIEVR

-1440 FGKGTEFDDSE
+1440 FGKGTELDDSE

-1465 LAEYKPLAKIEEL
+1465 LAEYKPLAKVEEL

-1484 MIDNVLNNEKPK
+1484 MVDNVLNNKKPK
-1496 AEQERKAGRIS
+1496 EDKEHKAGRIS

-1517 VIEQRDRSGKEL
+1517 VIEQRDRAGKEV

>member
-1 MADVNVNKVSMTEK
+1 MADARTEK

-62 CPGATYVAGYKAWQ
+62 CPDATYVAGYKAWQ
-76 KNFERHV
+76 RNFERHV
-83 NKGERGIRILAPS
+83 NKGERGIRILAPA

-154 VSELHGNVERYRDF
+154 VNELHGNVERYQDF
-168 MEALARVSP
+168 MEALSRVSP
-177 VPIRYEGMEGDRKG
+177 VPIRYEEMEGDRKG

-196 NHPIAIKEGMGEVQT
+196 SRPIAIKEGMSETQT

-222 KLHGKEVEQ
+222 KLHAKEVEQ
-231 ETGIAKDR
+231 ETGTIKDR

-259 DTSDYSFGYIV
+259 DTSDYSFGYIA

-298 IEAQLLEID
+298 IEAQLLEIE
-307 KERAAEQTQEDIILL
+307 KERAAEQSQEDIILL
-322 VANTDRSEYDLLSV
+322 VSNTDRSEYDLLNV
-336 KGMERTELLNSLR
+336 KGMERTEIFNLLSAMN
-349 TMKDDDR
+349 DDDR

-373 ANERSEEVGEY
+373 ANERSEEVEEY

-399 YKALQEERERA
+399 YKALQEEREKA
-410 NVPIEYGDVIVR
+410 NIPIEYGDVIVR

-435 IADMQSEVA
+435 IAEMQSEVA

-450 PFLEENEWNGN
+450 PFLQENEWNGN

-470 FEFVPIMRSGG
+470 LEFVPIMRSGG
-481 LNDGYPQFYD
+481 INDGYPQFYD
-491 FDVDMSEW
+491 FDVDMSAW

-508 ATVQAEQLINRMEF
+508 VMMQAEQLINRMEF
-522 HRSVYDSDERNLI
+522 HRSVYDTDERNLI

-558 KDDLPLLWETIR
+558 KDDLPLLLETIKA
-570 VAEEEIDA
+570 AEEEIDF

-612 EDVSVYQLY
+612 EDVSVYQLHA
-621 SDGSETLVEDKEAL
+621 DGSETLVEDKAAL
-635 QAHDGL
+635 QGHDGL
-641 FGVQKDDWS
+641 FGVEKSDWN
-650 AYLEFQSIKQELED
+650 AYLEYQSMKQELED

-673 LYGNEGR
+673 LYGYESR

-695 RFMAMDYLEM
+695 RFMNMDYLE
-705 KGIPVSREN
+705 KEGISVSREN
-714 YTLVYTE
+714 YTLVYTGE
-721 ELRES
+721 FTEG
-726 MSLEDIFTKFNI
+726 MSLEDIYTKFNI
-738 DHPADYTGHSLSV
+738 DHPADFTGHSLSV

-779 TKELSISAE
+779 TKELSVSAE
-788 VSAEKSPGMEE
+788 VSAEKAPVMEE
-799 TAEILEEVAAENI
+799 TAEIPEGAAEENT

-817 NNDKVY
+817 NDKVS

-832 WADGSPEKSRLERFD
+832 WAENSPEKSRLERFD
-847 SLPEAMGKF
+847 SLPEAVAKF
-856 AEYREKD
+856 AEYQGKD
-863 MEDKSDMARA
+863 MEEKPDMARA

-899 FTHSKAAGKSSRFM
+899 FMHSKAAEESSRFM
-913 GDLQTLYHEVGFD
+913 EDLQTLNHEVGFD

-944 QRFKHQLKSSGLDDV
+944 QRFEYQLKSSGLDDI

-965 FETLYEQG
+965 FDALYGQG
-973 KMENLMPT
+973 KMEHLMPT
-981 ANQKHIVEDVPFM
+981 DNQKHIVEDVPFTD
-994 EWENPYIDTSDKE
+994 WENPYIDTKSQTM
-1007 IGREETEL
+1007 GREETEL

-1020 DRYISIQEAS
+1020 DRYISIQEATE
-1030 GGYDYTIYD
+1030 GYDYTIYD

-1046 GGVYDNP
+1046 GGVYDNL

-1063 IVADLKEPTHRSTLE
+1063 IVTDLKEPAHRSSLE
-1078 GSIQADDELIPI
+1078 GSIRTDDELIPI
-1090 DYDGLMEKAE
+1090 DYDGLIEKAE
-1100 QAEMAH
+1100 QAAKEQ
-1106 LGERIRKEVPEATE
+1106 LEERIRTEVPEAAE
-1120 SKVIAEFKA
+1120 SKVIADFKA
-1129 RTEELWNGINGQ
+1129 RTEELFNPVNGQ
-1141 TQKDIELTIYTYL
+1141 TQEDIEMSVYAYL

-1161 DMDIELVDV
+1161 GMDIELVDM

-1177 RGLEQENSDLDVV
+1177 RGLEGAGSDLDVV
-1190 VEYRGGEREDSL
+1190 VEYRGGENEDAL
-1202 FNTFN
+1202 FNAFN
-1207 EDGFSIGG
+1207 EDGFKIGG

-1223 TEGKTGTLGQYLPGV
+1223 TEGKTGTLGEYLPGV

-1245 RAALQERNTEQV
+1245 RAAMQEKAAEQKK
-1257 QEEKQTVITLTVA
+1257 EEKQTVVTLTVA
-1270 ECGEFHNLGEY
+1270 ECGEFHNFGEY
-1281 HEDIASVEEAIEIFN
+1281 HENIAGVEEAIAIFN
-1296 QIPPERMNGIRSI
+1296 QIPPERMNGIPSI
-1309 GINIHTEGTEA
+1309 GINIHTEGTQS

-1328 VSGRTA
+1328 ISGRVA
-1334 DLEVLDYVPD
+1334 DLEILDYVPD
-1344 ITDNPKAVAVIAELI
+1344 ITDNPKAVEVIAELI
-1359 DKMPDIEVR
+1359 DKLPDIEVR

-1389 YDTYQYNDTVED
+1389 YDTYQYNHTVED
-1401 REAQVANIAEDIR
+1401 REAQIANITEDIR
-1414 NGNTEYLNDFLNAM
+1414 IGNTGYLNDFLNAL
-1428 ISDSMREGITDI
+1428 ISDSIREGMTDI
-1440 FGKGTEFDDSE
+1440 LGKGTELDDSE
-1451 GVQTARKAKELLDR
+1451 SVQTARKAKELLDR
-1465 LAEYKPLAKIEEL
+1465 LAEYKPLAKVEEL

-1496 AEQERKAGRIS
+1496 EEKQTGRVS

-1517 VIEQRDRSGKEL
+1517 VIEQRDKAEREI
-1529 PEKETEK
+1529 PEKGTEK
-1536 KTEREI
+1536 KSEREI

>member
-1 MADVNVNKVSMTEK
+1 MADARTEK

-52 ANNIQLIEMQ
+52 ANNIQLIEEQ
-62 CPGATYVAGYKAWQ
+62 CPDATYVAGYKAWQ
-76 KNFERHV
+76 RNFERHV
-83 NKGERGIRILAPS
+83 NKGERGIRILAPA

-154 VSELHGNVERYRDF
+154 VNELHGDVERYRDF
-168 MEALARVSP
+168 MEALERVSP

-196 NHPIAIKEGMGEVQT
+196 NHPIAIKEGMSETQT

-222 KLHGKEVEQ
+222 KLHAREAEQ
-231 ETGIAKDR
+231 DTEKAVYKDR

-259 DTSDYSFGYIV
+259 DTSGYSFGYIA

-298 IEAQLLEID
+298 IETQLLEIE
-307 KERAAEQTQEDIILL
+307 KERAAEQAQEDILLL
-322 VANTDRSEYDLLSV
+322 VANTDRSEYDLLNV
-336 KGMERTELLNSLR
+336 KGMERTEIFNLLSA
-349 TMKDDDR
+349 MKDDDR
-356 QSVEAYLE
+356 QNVEAYLE

-470 FEFVPIMRSGG
+470 LEFVPIMRSGG

-603 KDRASELFG
+603 KDRATELFR
-612 EDVSVYQLY
+612 EDVSVYQLHA
-621 SDGSETLVEDKEAL
+621 DGSETLVEDRAAL
-635 QAHDGL
+635 QEHDGL
-641 FGVQKDDWS
+641 FGVEKGDWN
-650 AYLEFQSIKQELED
+650 AYKEYQSMKQELED

-685 LKDTEETRDI
+685 LKDSAETRDI
-695 RFMAMDYLEM
+695 RFMDMDYLE
-705 KGIPVSREN
+705 KEGIPVSREN
-714 YTLVYTE
+714 YTLVYTG
-721 ELRES
+721 ELTEG
-726 MSLEDIFTKFNI
+726 MSLEDIYTKFNI
-738 DHPADYTGHSLSV
+738 DHPADFTGHSLSV

-779 TKELSISAE
+779 TKELS
-788 VSAEKSPGMEE
+788 VSAEISTEKDAVREE
-799 TAEILEEVAAENI
+799 TAEIPAEAAEEHTAAENTM
-812 AAEPD
+812 AEPD
-817 NNDKVY
+817 NDKVS

-832 WADGSPEKSRLERFD
+832 WAENSPEKSRLERFE
-847 SLPEAMGKF
+847 SLPEAMAKF
-856 AEYREKD
+856 TEYRGKET
-863 MEDKSDMARA
+863 EDKPDMARA

-899 FTHSKAAGKSSRFM
+899 FTHSKAAEESSRFM
-913 GDLQTLYHEVGFD
+913 EDLQTLNHEVGFD

-944 QRFKHQLKSSGLDDV
+944 QRFEYQLKSSGLDDI

-965 FETLYEQG
+965 FDALYEQG
-973 KMENLMPT
+973 KMEHLMPT

-994 EWENPYIDTSDKE
+994 EWENPYIGVNYKFADIADKE
-1007 IGREETEL
+1007 LSVAEYQALLGMEQTGVSVSSLREMQNSKGELWGFSLKKREHCLQENIPVVTVRDGQEAGYFEIPEELVKQVRNSEFRGYEPETEL

-1020 DRYISIQEAS
+1020 DRYISIQEATE
-1030 GGYDYTIYD
+1030 GYDYTIYD

-1046 GGVYDNP
+1046 GGVYDKP

-1063 IVADLKEPTHRSTLE
+1063 IVTDLKEPMHRSELE
-1078 GSIQADDELIPI
+1078 GNIHTYDELIPI
-1090 DYDGLMEKAE
+1090 DYDELTEKAE
-1100 QAEMAH
+1100 QEAKHGIEN
-1106 LGERIRKEVPEATE
+1106 RIRKD
-1120 SKVIAEFKA
+1120 AEERKAVADFKA
-1129 RTEELWNGINGQ
+1129 RTEELFHGINGQ
-1141 TQKDIELTIYTYL
+1141 SQEDIELSVYAYL

-1161 DMDIELVDV
+1161 GINIELVDV

-1177 RGLEQENSDLDVV
+1177 RGLEEVASDLDVV
-1190 VEYRGGEREDSL
+1190 VEYRGRESEDDL
-1202 FNTFN
+1202 FNAFN
-1207 EDGFSIGG
+1207 EDGFTIGG

-1223 TEGKTGTLGQYLPGV
+1223 TEGKTGTLGEYLPGV

-1245 RAALQERNTEQV
+1245 RAAMQEKAAEQA
-1257 QEEKQTVITLTVA
+1257 QEGKQTAVTLTVA
-1270 ECGEFHNLGEY
+1270 ECGEFHNFGEY
-1281 HEDIASVEEAIEIFN
+1281 HENIAGVEEAIAIFN
-1296 QIPPERMNGIRSI
+1296 RIPPERMNGIPSI
-1309 GINIHTEGTEA
+1309 GINIHTEGTES

-1328 VSGRTA
+1328 VSGGVA
-1334 DLEVLDYVPD
+1334 DLEFLDYVPD
-1344 ITDNPKAVAVIAELI
+1344 ITDNPKAVEVIAELL
-1359 DKMPDIEVR
+1359 DKLPDIEVR
-1368 GSLEKWQAA
+1368 GSLEKWQAT

-1389 YDTYQYNDTVED
+1389 FDTYQYNHT
-1401 REAQVANIAEDIR
+1401 
-1414 NGNTEYLNDFLNAM
+1414 
-1428 ISDSMREGITDI
+1428 
-1440 FGKGTEFDDSE
+1440 
-1451 GVQTARKAKELLDR
+1451 
-1465 LAEYKPLAKIEEL
+1465 P
-1478 EECNYN
+1478 
-1484 MIDNVLNNEKPK
+1484 
-1496 AEQERKAGRIS
+1496 
-1507 IKEKLAEKKA
+1507 
-1517 VIEQRDRSGKEL
+1517 
-1529 PEKETEK
+1529 
-1536 KTEREI
+1536 

>member
-1 MADVNVNKVSMTEK
+1 MADARTEK

-52 ANNIQLIEMQ
+52 ANNIQLIEEQ
-62 CPGATYVAGYKAWQ
+62 CPDATYVAGYKAWQ
-76 KNFERHV
+76 RNFERHV
-83 NKGERGIRILAPS
+83 NKGERGIRILAPA

-154 VSELHGNVERYRDF
+154 VNELHGDVERYQDF
-168 MEALARVSP
+168 MEALERVSP
-177 VPIRYEGMEGDRKG
+177 VPIRYEEMEGDRKG

-196 NHPIAIKEGMGEVQT
+196 SRPIAIKEGMSEAQT

-222 KLHGKEVEQ
+222 KLHAREIEH
-231 ETGIAKDR
+231 ETGFDKDR
-239 ETKEVEAESIAYT
+239 ETKEVEAESVAYT

-259 DTSDYSFGYIV
+259 DTSDYSFGYIA

-298 IEAQLLEID
+298 IEAQLLEIE
-307 KERAAEQTQEDIILL
+307 KERAAEQSQEDIILL
-322 VANTDRSEYDLLSV
+322 VSNTDRSEYDLLNV
-336 KGMERTELLNSLR
+336 KGMERTEIFNLLSA
-349 TMKDDDR
+349 MKDDDR

-435 IADMQSEVA
+435 ITNMQSEVA
-444 NVLYAI
+444 NVVYSI
-450 PFLEENEWNGN
+450 PFLQENEWNGN
-461 VLDYLQERG
+461 VLDYLQEKG

-603 KDRASELFG
+603 KDRATELFR
-612 EDVSVYQLY
+612 EDVSVYQLHA
-621 SDGSETLVEDKEAL
+621 DGSETLVEDRAAL
-635 QAHDGL
+635 QEHDGL
-641 FGVQKDDWS
+641 FGVEKGDWN
-650 AYLEFQSIKQELED
+650 AYKEYQSMKQELED

-680 FGIYQ
+680 YGIYQ
-685 LKDTEETRDI
+685 LKDSAETRDI
-695 RFMAMDYLEM
+695 RFMDMDYLE
-705 KGIPVSREN
+705 KEGIPVSREN
-714 YTLVYTE
+714 YTLVYTG
-721 ELRES
+721 ELTEG
-726 MSLEDIFTKFNI
+726 MSLEDIYTKFNI
-738 DHPADYTGHSLSV
+738 DHPADFTGHSLSV

>member
-1 MADVNVNKVSMTEK
+1 MADANVNKVSMTEK

-76 KNFERHV
+76 RNFERHV

-222 KLHGKEVEQ
+222 KLHAKEVEQ

-259 DTSDYSFGYIV
+259 DTSDYSFGYIA

-307 KERAAEQTQEDIILL
+307 KERAAEQAQEDIILL
-322 VANTDRSEYDLLSV
+322 VTNTDRSEYDLLSV
-336 KGMERTELLNSLR
+336 KSMERTDLLHALSA
-349 TMKDDDR
+349 MGDDDR
-356 QSVEAYLE
+356 QNVEACLE
-364 RAGAWVTLL
+364 RAGAWITLL
-373 ANERSEEVGEY
+373 GSERSEEVEEY
-384 HLDYAYDTDTHEITD
+384 HLDYAYNTDTYEITD
-399 YKALQEERERA
+399 FKALQEERERA
-410 NVPIEYGDVIVR
+410 NKPIEYADVVVR
-422 ISTPDSGEYETIK
+422 ISMPDSGEYKTIK
-435 IADMQSEVA
+435 ITNMQSEVQNA
-444 NVLYAI
+444 LYDL
-450 PFLEENEWNGN
+450 PFVEDNAWNGS
-461 VLDYLQERG
+461 VTDYLAEKG
-470 FEFVPIMRSGG
+470 FEFVPIMKSVGV
-481 LNDGYPQFYD
+481 NDGYPQFYD
-491 FDVDMSEW
+491 FDVDMTEK
-499 EVHTASELP
+499 EIHAASELP

-543 DMYKTTSLAHSLAEQ
+543 DMGKTTSLAYSIAEQ
-558 KDDLPLLWETIR
+558 KDDLSLLSETKDM
-570 VAEEEIDA
+570 AQAEIDF
-578 LPDGMVGLSQM
+578 LPDGMVGLSEM
-589 HEYGYSWDEMLPLT
+589 HEYGYSWNEMLPLT

-612 EDVSVYQLY
+612 EDVSVYQLHA
-621 SDGSETLVEDKEAL
+621 DGSETLVEDKEAL

-641 FGVQKDDWS
+641 FGVEKDDWS
-650 AYLEFQSIKQELED
+650 AYLEFQSMKQELED

-714 YTLVYTE
+714 YELVYTG
-721 ELRES
+721 ELAEG

-765 HYVDSVGYREIPEF
+765 HYVDSVGYREVPEF
-779 TKELSISAE
+779 TKETALSAE
-788 VSAEKSPGMEE
+788 VSEEKDSVME
-799 TAEILEEVAAENI
+799 TAAEMPEGM
-812 AAEPD
+812 AEGSAQEEPD
-817 NNDKVY
+817 ADKVS

-856 AEYREKD
+856 AEYRGKD
-863 MEDKSDMARA
+863 MEDKPDMARA
-873 TFGFNVNGSE
+873 TFGVNVNGSE
-883 FDLIHVRNHE
+883 FDVIHVRNNE

-899 FTHSKAAGKSSRFM
+899 FTHSKAAGESSRFM
-913 GDLQTLYHEVGFD
+913 GDLQTLYDEVGFD
-926 KVRVH
+926 KVRIH

-965 FETLYEQG
+965 FDTLYEQG

-981 ANQKHIVEDVPFM
+981 DSQKQIVEDVPFM
-994 EWENPYIDTSDKE
+994 EWENPYIDTSDRE

-1058 QALDE
+1058 QAFDE
-1063 IVADLKEPTHRSTLE
+1063 IVADLKEPTHRGTLE

-1090 DYDGLMEKAE
+1090 DYDGLMEKAG

-1106 LGERIRKEVPEATE
+1106 LGERIRKEVPEAEE
-1120 SKVIAEFKA
+1120 SRVIADFKA

-1141 TQKDIELTIYTYL
+1141 TQEDIELTIYAYL

-1177 RGLEQENSDLDVV
+1177 RGLEKENSDLDVV
-1190 VEYRGGEREDSL
+1190 VEYRGGETEDSL

-1238 EAYLEEK
+1238 EAYLAEK
-1245 RAALQERNTEQV
+1245 RAAMQERNTEQA

-1309 GINIHTEGTEA
+1309 GINIHTEGTES

-1334 DLEVLDYVPD
+1334 DLEILDYVPD

-1359 DKMPDIEVR
+1359 DKLPDIEVR

-1440 FGKGTEFDDSE
+1440 FGKGTELDDSE

-1465 LAEYKPLAKIEEL
+1465 LAEYKPLAKVEEL

-1484 MIDNVLNNEKPK
+1484 MVDNVLNNKKPK
-1496 AEQERKAGRIS
+1496 EDKEHKAGRIS

-1517 VIEQRDRSGKEL
+1517 VIEQRDRAGKEV

>member
-1 MADVNVNKVSMTEK
+1 MADARTEK

-62 CPGATYVAGYKAWQ
+62 CPDATYVAGYKAWQ
-76 KNFERHV
+76 RNFERHV
-83 NKGERGIRILAPS
+83 NKGERGIRILAPA

-154 VSELHGNVERYRDF
+154 VNELHGDVERYRDF
-168 MEALARVSP
+168 MEALERVSP

-373 ANERSEEVGEY
+373 ANERSEEVEEY

-435 IADMQSEVA
+435 ITNMQSEVA

-450 PFLEENEWNGN
+450 PFLQENEWNGN

-603 KDRASELFG
+603 KDRATELFR
-612 EDVSVYQLY
+612 EDVSVYQLHA
-621 SDGSETLVEDKEAL
+621 DGSETLVEDRAAL
-635 QAHDGL
+635 QEHDGL
-641 FGVQKDDWS
+641 FGVEKGDWN
-650 AYLEFQSIKQELED
+650 AYKEYQSMKQELED

-673 LYGNEGR
+673 LYGNEGK

-685 LKDTEETRDI
+685 LKDSAETRDI
-695 RFMAMDYLEM
+695 RFMDMDYLE
-705 KGIPVSREN
+705 KEGIPVSREN
-714 YTLVYTE
+714 YTLVYTG
-721 ELRES
+721 ELTEG
-726 MSLEDIFTKFNI
+726 MSLEDIYTKFNI
-738 DHPADYTGHSLSV
+738 DHPADFTGHSLSV

>member
-1 MADVNVNKVSMTEK
+1 MADARTEK

-62 CPGATYVAGYKAWQ
+62 CPDATYVAGYKAWQ

-83 NKGERGIRILAPS
+83 NRGERGIRILAPA
-96 PYKIKEEQEKI
+96 PYKIKEEREKI

-154 VSELHGNVERYRDF
+154 VSELHGNVENYRDF
-168 MEALARVSP
+168 METLSRVSP

-196 NHPIAIKEGMGEVQT
+196 SHPIAIKEGMEEVQT
-211 AKTGVHEVAHA
+211 VKTGVHEVAHA
-222 KLHGKEVEQ
+222 KLHAKEVEQ
-231 ETGIAKDR
+231 ETGFAKDR

-259 DTSDYSFGYIV
+259 DTSDYSFGYIA
-270 GWSSGKEMPE
+270 GWSSTKELPE

-298 IEAQLLEID
+298 IEAQLLEIE
-307 KERAAEQTQEDIILL
+307 KERAAEQSQEDIILL
-322 VANTDRSEYDLLSV
+322 VSNTDRSEYDLLNV
-336 KGMERTELLNSLR
+336 KGMERTEIFNLLSA
-349 TMKDDDR
+349 MKDDDR
-356 QSVEAYLE
+356 QNVEAYLE

-373 ANERSEEVGEY
+373 ANERSEEVEEY

-399 YKALQEERERA
+399 FKALQEERERA

-435 IADMQSEVA
+435 IVDMQSEVA

-522 HRSVYDSDERNLI
+522 HRTVYDSDERNLI

-543 DMYKTTSLAHSLAEQ
+543 DMYATTSLAHSLAEQ
-558 KDDLPLLWETIR
+558 KDDLSLLLETISM
-570 VAEEEIDA
+570 AEKEIDA
-578 LPDGMVGLSQM
+578 LPDRMVGLSEM

-603 KDRASELFG
+603 KERASELFG
-612 EDVSVYQLY
+612 EDVAVYRLHA
-621 SDGSETLVEDKEAL
+621 DGSETLVEDSAAL
-635 QAHDGL
+635 QGHDGL
-641 FGVQKDDWS
+641 FGVEKGDWS
-650 AYLEFQSIKQELED
+650 AYLEYQTIKQELAE
-664 SEPNREAQL
+664 SEPNREALL
-673 LYGNEGR
+673 LYGKENR

-685 LKDTEETRDI
+685 LKSTEETRDF
-695 RFMAMDYLEM
+695 RYMAMDYLEM
-705 KGIPVSREN
+705 KGIPVSKEN
-714 YTLVYTE
+714 YELVYTG
-721 ELRES
+721 ELKEG
-726 MSLEDIFTKFNI
+726 MSLDDIFTKFNI
-738 DHPADYTGHSLSV
+738 DHPADFTGHSLSV

-779 TKELSISAE
+779 TKE
-788 VSAEKSPGMEE
+788 M
-799 TAEILEEVAAENI
+799 EVAAEI
-812 AAEPD
+812 AGEEVPAVDVADETPEENGQGEPD
-817 NNDKVY
+817 GDKVS

-832 WADGSPEKSRLERFD
+832 WAENSPEKSRLERFD
-847 SLPEAMGKF
+847 SLPEAVAKF
-856 AEYREKD
+856 AEYQGKNT
-863 MEDKSDMARA
+863 EDKPDMAKA
-873 TFGFNVNGSE
+873 TFGCNVNGSE

-899 FTHSKAAGKSSRFM
+899 FTHSKAAGESSRFM
-913 GDLQTLYHEVGFD
+913 DDLQILYDEVGFD

-931 REMSPEEIKDFVK
+931 REMSPEEVKDFVK
-944 QRFKHQLKSSGLDDV
+944 RRFEYQLKSSGLDDV

-965 FETLYEQG
+965 FDALYEQG
-973 KMENLMPT
+973 KMEHLMPT
-981 ANQKHIVEDVPFM
+981 ANQKRIVEDIPFM
-994 EWENPYIDTSDKE
+994 EWENPYIDTTV
-1007 IGREETEL
+1007 REAEKVETEL
-1015 AFRLA
+1015 AFQLA
-1020 DRYISIQEAS
+1020 DRYISIQEVS
-1030 GGYDYTIYD
+1030 EGYDYTIYD
-1039 MDYRELD
+1039 MNYRELD

-1063 IVADLKEPTHRSTLE
+1063 IVADLKEPAHRSALE
-1078 GSIQADDELIPI
+1078 GSIQADDELIPV
-1090 DYDGLMEKAE
+1090 DYDGLVEKAE
-1100 QAEMAH
+1100 QAGVAH
-1106 LGERIRKEVPEATE
+1106 LEERIRKEVPEAAE
-1120 SKVIAEFKA
+1120 SRAIADFKA
-1129 RTEELWNGINGQ
+1129 RTEELFNGINGQ
-1141 TQKDIELTIYTYL
+1141 TQGDIELTVYAYL

-1190 VEYRGGEREDSL
+1190 VEYRGGETEDSL
-1202 FNTFN
+1202 FNTLN
-1207 EDGFSIGG
+1207 EDGLSIGG

-1223 TEGKTGTLGQYLPGV
+1223 TEGKSGTLGQYLPGV
-1238 EAYLEEK
+1238 EAYLAEK
-1245 RAALQERNTEQV
+1245 RAALQEQNTEQAK
-1257 QEEKQTVITLTVA
+1257 EEKQTVITLTVA

-1309 GINIHTEGTEA
+1309 GINIHTEGTES

-1334 DLEVLDYVPD
+1334 DLEILDYVPD

-1440 FGKGTEFDDSE
+1440 FGKGTELDDSE

-1496 AEQERKAGRIS
+1496 EEKEKQTGRVS
-1507 IKEKLAEKKA
+1507 VREKLAEKKA
-1517 VIEQRDRSGKEL
+1517 VIEQRDKSEKEV
-1529 PEKETEK
+1529 PEKGAEK
-1536 KTEREI
+1536 KSEREI

>member
-1 MADVNVNKVSMTEK
+1 MEK
-15 QKVKEITD
+15 KENAKHYRNMSITLQMD
-23 RLEEGL
+23 
-29 KELFEGEKY
+29 
-38 KSYLNTMSKFHNYS
+38 T
-52 ANNIQLIEMQ
+52 
-62 CPGATYVAGYKAWQ
+62 
-76 KNFERHV
+76 
-83 NKGERGIRILAPS
+83 LA
-96 PYKIKEEQEKI
+96 
-107 DPVTNEP
+107 
-114 VLDRDGMP
+114 
-122 VMEEV
+122 
-127 EIKIPA
+127 
-133 FRVVTVFDYSQT
+133 FD
-145 DGKELPGLG
+145 E
-154 VSELHGNVERYRDF
+154 
-168 MEALARVSP
+168 
-177 VPIRYEGMEGDRKG
+177 
-191 YFIDL
+191 
-196 NHPIAIKEGMGEVQT
+196 
-211 AKTGVHEVAHA
+211 
-222 KLHGKEVEQ
+222 
-231 ETGIAKDR
+231 
-239 ETKEVEAESIAYT
+239 ESIAYT

-373 ANERSEEVGEY
+373 GNERSEEVEEY
-384 HLDYAYDTDTHEITD
+384 HLDYAYNTDTYEITD
-399 YKALQEERERA
+399 FKALQEEREKA
-410 NVPIEYGDVIVR
+410 NKPIEYADVVVR
-422 ISTPDSGEYETIK
+422 ISMPDSGEYETIK
-435 IADMQSEVA
+435 ITNMQSEVQ
-444 NVLYAI
+444 NTLYDI
-450 PFLEENEWNGN
+450 LMREMDGEGGN
-461 VLDYLQERG
+461 VLDYLKEKG
-470 FEFVPIMRSGG
+470 FDFVPIMRSGG

-491 FDVDMSEW
+491 FDMDMTEK
-499 EVHTASELP
+499 ELHIASELP

-522 HRSVYDSDERNLI
+522 HRTVYDSDECNLI

-543 DMYKTTSLAHSLAEQ
+543 DMYKTTSLAYSLVEQ
-558 KDDLPLLWETIR
+558 KDDLPLLLETIKA
-570 VAEEEIDA
+570 AEKEIDT
-578 LPDGMVGLSQM
+578 LPDGMVGLSEM

>member
-1 MADVNVNKVSMTEK
+1 MADANVNKVSMTEK

-76 KNFERHV
+76 RNFERHV

-222 KLHGKEVEQ
+222 KLHAKEVEQ

-259 DTSDYSFGYIV
+259 DTSDYSFGYIA

-307 KERAAEQTQEDIILL
+307 KERAAEQAQEDIILL
-322 VANTDRSEYDLLSV
+322 VTNTDRSEYDLLSV
-336 KGMERTELLNSLR
+336 KSMERTDLLHALSA
-349 TMKDDDR
+349 MGDDDR
-356 QSVEAYLE
+356 QNVEACLE
-364 RAGAWVTLL
+364 RAGAWITLL
-373 ANERSEEVGEY
+373 GSERSEEVEEY
-384 HLDYAYDTDTHEITD
+384 HLDYAYNTDTYEITD
-399 YKALQEERERA
+399 FKALQEERERA
-410 NVPIEYGDVIVR
+410 NKPIEYADVVVR
-422 ISTPDSGEYETIK
+422 ISMPDSGEYKTIK
-435 IADMQSEVA
+435 ITNMQSEVQNA
-444 NVLYAI
+444 LYDL
-450 PFLEENEWNGN
+450 PFVEDNAWNGS
-461 VLDYLQERG
+461 VTDYLAEKG
-470 FEFVPIMRSGG
+470 FEFVPIMKSVGV
-481 LNDGYPQFYD
+481 NDGYPQFYD
-491 FDVDMSEW
+491 FDVDMTEK
-499 EVHTASELP
+499 EIHAASELP

-543 DMYKTTSLAHSLAEQ
+543 DMGKTTSLAYSIAEQ
-558 KDDLPLLWETIR
+558 KDDLSLLSETKDM
-570 VAEEEIDA
+570 AQAEIDF
-578 LPDGMVGLSQM
+578 LPDGMVGLSEM
-589 HEYGYSWDEMLPLT
+589 HEYGYSWNEMLPLT

-612 EDVSVYQLY
+612 EDVSVYQLHA
-621 SDGSETLVEDKEAL
+621 DGSETLVEDKEAL

-641 FGVQKDDWS
+641 FGVEKDDWS
-650 AYLEFQSIKQELED
+650 AYLEFQSMKQELED

-714 YTLVYTE
+714 YELVYTG
-721 ELRES
+721 ELAEG

-738 DHPADYTGHSLSV
+738 DHPADFTGHSLSV

-765 HYVDSVGYREIPEF
+765 HYVDSVGYREVPEF
-779 TKELSISAE
+779 TKETALSAE
-788 VSAEKSPGMEE
+788 VSEEKDSVME
-799 TAEILEEVAAENI
+799 TAAEMPEGM
-812 AAEPD
+812 AEGSAQEEPD
-817 NNDKVY
+817 ADKVS

-856 AEYREKD
+856 AEYRGKD
-863 MEDKSDMARA
+863 MEDKPDMARA
-873 TFGFNVNGSE
+873 TFGINVNGSE
-883 FDLIHVRNHE
+883 FDVIHVRNNE

-899 FTHSKAAGKSSRFM
+899 FTHSKAAGESSRFM
-913 GDLQTLYHEVGFD
+913 GDLQTLYDEVGFD
-926 KVRVH
+926 KVRIH
-931 REMSPEEIKDFVK
+931 REMSPKEIKDFVK
-944 QRFKHQLKSSGLDDV
+944 QRFEHQLKSSGLDDI
-959 SLYMDR
+959 SLYMER
-965 FETLYEQG
+965 FDALYEQG

-981 ANQKHIVEDVPFM
+981 ANQKQIVEDVPFM
-994 EWENPYIDTSDKE
+994 EWENPYIDTSDRE
-1007 IGREETEL
+1007 TGRGETEL

-1020 DRYISIQEAS
+1020 DCYISIQEAS

-1058 QALDE
+1058 QAFDE
-1063 IVADLKEPTHRSTLE
+1063 IVADLKEPTHRGTLE

-1090 DYDGLMEKAE
+1090 DYDGLMEKAG

-1106 LGERIRKEVPEATE
+1106 LGERIRKEVPEAEE
-1120 SKVIAEFKA
+1120 SRVIADFKA

-1141 TQKDIELTIYTYL
+1141 TQEDIELTIYAYL

-1177 RGLEQENSDLDVV
+1177 RGLEKENSDLDVV
-1190 VEYRGGEREDSL
+1190 VEYRGGETEDSL

-1238 EAYLEEK
+1238 EAYLAEK
-1245 RAALQERNTEQV
+1245 RAAMQERNTEQA

-1309 GINIHTEGTEA
+1309 GINIHTEGTES

-1334 DLEVLDYVPD
+1334 DLEILDYVPD

-1359 DKMPDIEVR
+1359 DKLPDIEVR

-1440 FGKGTEFDDSE
+1440 FGKGTELDDSE

-1465 LAEYKPLAKIEEL
+1465 LAEYKPLAKVEEL

-1484 MIDNVLNNEKPK
+1484 MVDNVLNNKKPK
-1496 AEQERKAGRIS
+1496 EDKEHKAGRIS

-1517 VIEQRDRSGKEL
+1517 VIEQRDRAGKEV

>member
-1 MADVNVNKVSMTEK
+1 MADARTEK

-62 CPGATYVAGYKAWQ
+62 CPDATYVAGYKAWQ

-83 NKGERGIRILAPS
+83 NRGERGIRILAPA
-96 PYKIKEEQEKI
+96 PYKIKEEREKI

-154 VSELHGNVERYRDF
+154 VSELHGNVENYRDF
-168 MEALARVSP
+168 METLSRVSP

-196 NHPIAIKEGMGEVQT
+196 SHPIAIKEGMEEVQT
-211 AKTGVHEVAHA
+211 VKTGVHEVAHA
-222 KLHGKEVEQ
+222 KLHAKEVEQ
-231 ETGIAKDR
+231 ETGFAKDR

-259 DTSDYSFGYIV
+259 DTSDYSFGYIA
-270 GWSSGKEMPE
+270 GWSSTKELPE

-298 IEAQLLEID
+298 IEAQLLEIE
-307 KERAAEQTQEDIILL
+307 KERAAEQSQEDIILL
-322 VANTDRSEYDLLSV
+322 VSNTDRSEYDLLNV
-336 KGMERTELLNSLR
+336 KGMERTEIFNLLSA
-349 TMKDDDR
+349 MKDDDR

-543 DMYKTTSLAHSLAEQ
+543 DMYKTTSLAHSIAEQ
-558 KDDLPLLWETIR
+558 KDDSALLWETIR
-570 VAEEEIDA
+570 VAQEEIDA

-603 KDRASELFG
+603 KDMASELFG
-612 EDVSVYQLY
+612 EDISVYQLHA
-621 SDGSETLVEDKEAL
+621 DGSETLVADRVAL
-635 QAHDGL
+635 QEHDGL
-641 FGVQKDDWS
+641 FGVEKGDWN
-650 AYLEFQSIKQELED
+650 AYKEYQSMRQELED

-685 LKDTEETRDI
+685 LKDSAETRDI
-695 RFMAMDYLEM
+695 RFMDMDYLE
-705 KGIPVSREN
+705 KEGIPVSREN
-714 YTLVYTE
+714 YTLVYTG
-721 ELRES
+721 ELKEG
-726 MSLEDIFTKFNI
+726 MSLEDIYTKFNI
-738 DHPADYTGHSLSV
+738 DHPADFTGHSLSV

-779 TKELSISAE
+779 TKE
-788 VSAEKSPGMEE
+788 M
-799 TAEILEEVAAENI
+799 EVAAEI
-812 AAEPD
+812 AGEEVPAVDVADETPEENGQGEPD
-817 NNDKVY
+817 GDKVS

-832 WADGSPEKSRLERFD
+832 WAENSPEKSRLERFD
-847 SLPEAMGKF
+847 SLPEAVAKF
-856 AEYREKD
+856 AEYQGKNT
-863 MEDKSDMARA
+863 EDKPDMAKA
-873 TFGFNVNGSE
+873 TFGCNVNGSE

-899 FTHSKAAGKSSRFM
+899 FTHSKAAGESSRFM
-913 GDLQTLYHEVGFD
+913 DDLQILYDEVGFD

-931 REMSPEEIKDFVK
+931 REMSPEEVKDFVK
-944 QRFKHQLKSSGLDDV
+944 RRFEYQLKSSGLDDV

-965 FETLYEQG
+965 FDALYEQG
-973 KMENLMPT
+973 KMEHLMPT
-981 ANQKHIVEDVPFM
+981 ANQKRIVEDIPFM
-994 EWENPYIDTSDKE
+994 EWENPYIDTTV
-1007 IGREETEL
+1007 REAEKVETEL
-1015 AFRLA
+1015 AFQLA
-1020 DRYISIQEAS
+1020 DRYISIQEVS
-1030 GGYDYTIYD
+1030 EGYDYTIYD
-1039 MDYRELD
+1039 MNYRELD

-1063 IVADLKEPTHRSTLE
+1063 IVADLKEPAHRSALE
-1078 GSIQADDELIPI
+1078 GSIQADDELIPV
-1090 DYDGLMEKAE
+1090 DYDGLVEKAE
-1100 QAEMAH
+1100 QAGVAH
-1106 LGERIRKEVPEATE
+1106 LEERIRKEVPEAAE
-1120 SKVIAEFKA
+1120 SRAIADFKA
-1129 RTEELWNGINGQ
+1129 RTEELFNGINGQ
-1141 TQKDIELTIYTYL
+1141 TQGDIELTVYAYL

-1190 VEYRGGEREDSL
+1190 VEYRGGETEDSL
-1202 FNTFN
+1202 FNTLN
-1207 EDGFSIGG
+1207 EDGLSIGG

-1223 TEGKTGTLGQYLPGV
+1223 TEGKSGTLGQYLPGV
-1238 EAYLEEK
+1238 EAYLAEK
-1245 RAALQERNTEQV
+1245 RAALQEQNTEQAK
-1257 QEEKQTVITLTVA
+1257 EEKQTVITLTVA

-1309 GINIHTEGTEA
+1309 GINIHTEGTES

-1334 DLEVLDYVPD
+1334 DLEILDYVPD

-1440 FGKGTEFDDSE
+1440 FGKGTELDDSE

-1496 AEQERKAGRIS
+1496 EEKEKQTGRVS
-1507 IKEKLAEKKA
+1507 VREKLAEKKA
-1517 VIEQRDRSGKEL
+1517 VIEQRDKSEKEV
-1529 PEKETEK
+1529 PEKGAEK
-1536 KTEREI
+1536 KSEREI

>member
-1 MADVNVNKVSMTEK
+1 MADARTEK

-62 CPGATYVAGYKAWQ
+62 CPDATYVAGYKAWQ

-83 NKGERGIRILAPS
+83 NRGERGIRILAPA
-96 PYKIKEEQEKI
+96 PYKIKEEREKI

-154 VSELHGNVERYRDF
+154 VSELHGNVENYRDF
-168 MEALARVSP
+168 METLSRVSP

-196 NHPIAIKEGMGEVQT
+196 SHPIAIKEGMEEVQT
-211 AKTGVHEVAHA
+211 VKTGVHEVAHA
-222 KLHGKEVEQ
+222 KLHAKEVEQ
-231 ETGIAKDR
+231 ETGFAKDR

-259 DTSDYSFGYIV
+259 DTSDYSFGYIA
-270 GWSSGKEMPE
+270 GWSSTKELPE

-298 IEAQLLEID
+298 IEAQLLEIE
-307 KERAAEQTQEDIILL
+307 KERAAEQSQEDIILL
-322 VANTDRSEYDLLSV
+322 VSNTDRSEYDLLNI
-336 KGMERTELLNSLR
+336 KGMERTEIFNLLSA
-349 TMKDDDR
+349 MKDDDR
-356 QSVEAYLE
+356 QNVEAYLE

-373 ANERSEEVGEY
+373 ANERSEEVEEY

-399 YKALQEERERA
+399 FKALQEERERA

-522 HRSVYDSDERNLI
+522 HRTVYDSDERNLI

-543 DMYKTTSLAHSLAEQ
+543 DMYATTSLAHSLAEQ
-558 KDDLPLLWETIR
+558 KDDLSLLLETISM
-570 VAEEEIDA
+570 AEKEIDA
-578 LPDGMVGLSQM
+578 LPDRMVGLSEM

-603 KDRASELFG
+603 KERASELFG
-612 EDVSVYQLY
+612 EDVAVYRLHA
-621 SDGSETLVEDKEAL
+621 DGSETLVEDSAAL
-635 QAHDGL
+635 QGHDGL
-641 FGVQKDDWS
+641 FGVEKGDWS
-650 AYLEFQSIKQELED
+650 AYLEYQTIKQELAE
-664 SEPNREAQL
+664 SEPNREALL
-673 LYGNEGR
+673 LYGKENR

-685 LKDTEETRDI
+685 LKSTEETRDF
-695 RFMAMDYLEM
+695 RYMAMDYLEM
-705 KGIPVSREN
+705 KGIPVSKEN
-714 YTLVYTE
+714 YELVYTG
-721 ELRES
+721 ELKEG
-726 MSLEDIFTKFNI
+726 MSLDDIFTKFNI
-738 DHPADYTGHSLSV
+738 DHPADFTGHSLSV

-779 TKELSISAE
+779 TKE
-788 VSAEKSPGMEE
+788 M
-799 TAEILEEVAAENI
+799 EVAAEI
-812 AAEPD
+812 AGEEVPAVDVADETPEENGQGEPD
-817 NNDKVY
+817 GDKVS

-832 WADGSPEKSRLERFD
+832 WAENSPEKSRLERFD
-847 SLPEAMGKF
+847 SLPEAVAKF
-856 AEYREKD
+856 AEYQGKNT
-863 MEDKSDMARA
+863 EDKPDMAKA
-873 TFGFNVNGSE
+873 TFGCNVNGSE

-899 FTHSKAAGKSSRFM
+899 FTHSKAAGESSRFM
-913 GDLQTLYHEVGFD
+913 DDLQILYDEVGFD

-931 REMSPEEIKDFVK
+931 REMSPEEVKDFVK
-944 QRFKHQLKSSGLDDV
+944 RRFEYQLKSSGLDDV

-965 FETLYEQG
+965 FDALYEQG
-973 KMENLMPT
+973 KMEHLMPT
-981 ANQKHIVEDVPFM
+981 ANQKRIVEDIPFM
-994 EWENPYIDTSDKE
+994 EWENPYIDTTV
-1007 IGREETEL
+1007 REAEKVETEL
-1015 AFRLA
+1015 AFQLA
-1020 DRYISIQEAS
+1020 DRYISIQEVS
-1030 GGYDYTIYD
+1030 EGYDYTIYD
-1039 MDYRELD
+1039 MNYRELD

-1063 IVADLKEPTHRSTLE
+1063 IVADLKEPAHRSALE
-1078 GSIQADDELIPI
+1078 GSIQADDELIPV
-1090 DYDGLMEKAE
+1090 DYDGLVEKAE
-1100 QAEMAH
+1100 QAGVAH
-1106 LGERIRKEVPEATE
+1106 LEERIRKEVPEAAE
-1120 SKVIAEFKA
+1120 SRAIADFKA
-1129 RTEELWNGINGQ
+1129 RTEELFNGINGQ
-1141 TQKDIELTIYTYL
+1141 TQGDIELTVYAYL

-1190 VEYRGGEREDSL
+1190 VEYRGGETEDSL
-1202 FNTFN
+1202 FNTLN
-1207 EDGFSIGG
+1207 EDGLSIGG

-1223 TEGKTGTLGQYLPGV
+1223 TEGKSGTLGQYLPGV
-1238 EAYLEEK
+1238 EAYLAEK
-1245 RAALQERNTEQV
+1245 RAALQEQNTEQAK
-1257 QEEKQTVITLTVA
+1257 EEKQTVITLTVA

-1309 GINIHTEGTEA
+1309 GINIHTEGTES

-1334 DLEVLDYVPD
+1334 DLEILDYVPD

-1440 FGKGTEFDDSE
+1440 FGKGTELDDSE

-1496 AEQERKAGRIS
+1496 EEKEKQTGRVS
-1507 IKEKLAEKKA
+1507 VREKLAEKKA
-1517 VIEQRDRSGKEL
+1517 VIEQRDKSEKEV
-1529 PEKETEK
+1529 PEKGAEK
-1536 KTEREI
+1536 KSEREI